1 MLSIAGDLQTLQG
14 TDVALE
20 LGDLLRRDL
29 ESGVK
34 PETSGALLP
43 SE

>member
-20 LGDLLRRDL
+20 LRDLLRRDL

-34 PETSGALLP
+34 PETSGALL
-43 SE
+43 